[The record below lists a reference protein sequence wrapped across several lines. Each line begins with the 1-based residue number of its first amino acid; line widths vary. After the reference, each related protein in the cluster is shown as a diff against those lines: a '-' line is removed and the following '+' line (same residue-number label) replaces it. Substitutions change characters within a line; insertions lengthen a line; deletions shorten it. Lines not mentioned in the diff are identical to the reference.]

1 MGLMVLHLIEKMFL
15 LYLPNVPMH
24 FAARFGR
31 LDMVKWIF
39 ANGYEVNSLNSH
51 GESPL
56 HFACQSHNL
65 DVVKFLVDLGL
76 DMTLP
81 VCLTFTQFHSYLT
94 MSVFNL
100 CITNSSVLRG
110 FLFSL

>member
-1 MGLMVLHLIEKMFL
+1 MEQMVLHLIETMFL
-15 LYLPNVPMH
+15 LYLTNVPMH

-76 DMTLP
+76 DMTLHTVP
-81 VCLTFTQFHSYLT
+81 FLSNNVCLSFMHHRLLCSMRLPVQPLT
-94 MSVFNL
+94 L
-100 CITNSSVLRG
+100 
-110 FLFSL
+110 